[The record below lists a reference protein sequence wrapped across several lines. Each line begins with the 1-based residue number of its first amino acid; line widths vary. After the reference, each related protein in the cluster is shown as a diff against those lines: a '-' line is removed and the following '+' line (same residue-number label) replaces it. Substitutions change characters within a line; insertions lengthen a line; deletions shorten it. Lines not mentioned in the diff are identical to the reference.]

1 MGVEESHTG
10 QTRTQVHDYGGWI
23 KMKKALLA
31 STALVGAALLTAPA
45 SAGTVGSGDSLALKL
60 NGYMWLQA
68 SILDADRSDTFGRGY
83 VLRNADT
90 EIHLNAS
97 NKADNGITYGIAIE
111 LETNTNATGGSDEA
125 WMFFSGDFGRVEMG
139 DQDDAIN
146 RMYVHA
152 GQTNKGGAGAAGGL
166 TSLNSVFNGVL
177 NENFIQRSDWQPFT
191 TGDATKLIYITPRFS
206 GFQIGAAFT
215 PDSGQG
221 GSAYDTDNN
230 GSNENIFGG
239 TINYTGNFDDVGVSA
254 SISYEH
260 GENDTPTNEDLE
272 FFGVGAKLSF
282 SGFSVAANY
291 HDAHNS
297 GKTTAATATGTDA
310 GQYWAVGAGYGQGAW
325 GVSTW
330 YSQGERDE
338 VTTKIK
344 VTRWGV
350 GAGYQVAPGLKIT
363 ADYLGNEHKNRD
375 GTAGTSEDSRGFAL
389 TSWFSF

>member
-1 MGVEESHTG
+1 
-10 QTRTQVHDYGGWI
+10 
-23 KMKKALLA
+23 MKKALLA

-45 SAGTVGSGDSLALKL
+45 SAGTVGSGDNLALSL
-60 NGYMWLQA
+60 NGYWWFQA

-83 VLRNADT
+83 NMKVPGT

-97 NKADNGITYGIAIE
+97 NKMDNGITYGMTIE
-111 LETNTNATGGSDEA
+111 LQTNTNSTGGSDEA

-152 GQTNKGGAGAAGGL
+152 GQTNRGGAGAAGGL

-215 PDSGQG
+215 PDSGHSG
-221 GSAYDTDNN
+221 AANATDND

-239 TINYTGNFDDVGVSA
+239 TLNYTGNFDDVGVSA

-260 GENDTPTNEDLE
+260 GENDTTTNEDLE
-272 FFGVGAKLSF
+272 FFGVGARISF
-282 SGFSVAANY
+282 SGFSVGANY
-291 HDAHNS
+291 HDANNS
-297 GKTTAATATGTDA
+297 GKTTAETATGTDA
-310 GQYWAVGAGYGQGAW
+310 GSYWAVGAGYGQGAW

-350 GAGYQVAPGLKIT
+350 GAGYQVAPGLRIT
-363 ADYLGNEHKNRD
+363 ADYLGNTHENRD